1 MLTRFQLIRPIYLF
15 APSSWPIVGLQWIAL
30 RWLSRYTFQFGT
42 KQYQLSQMDPRD
54 ARRQLKCYRLLHNF
68 ATVNANRSRGVGS
81 SLKVGEQPLTL
92 PPPRSDASEQFTRHF
107 LCYDRRTCS
116 KQYARQVT
124 AEPGASTVA
133 SVINIARPSTSFVD
147 NTLRRS
153 TCRGEIC
160 WVQSSGQSSR
170 GNTLISETP

>member
-1 MLTRFQLIRPIYLF
+1 MVVR
-15 APSSWPIVGLQWIAL
+15 WIAL
-30 RWLSRYTFQFGT
+30 RWLSRYTFQFVT

-92 PPPRSDASEQFTRHF
+92 PPPCSDASEQFTRHF